1 MPTEGKN
8 TKKAIAASFKELIQE
23 VPFDSI
29 TIKMI
34 TDRARLIRPTFYN
47 HFSDK
52 QEVYEWI
59 LESELLDTLE
69 VMLDNRMGAEALKLI
84 FSYFSNNK
92 NIYREL
98 FKITGQNSFE
108 EVLSRQIYRFFVK
121 VIGLNGNQ
129 SHGNLLLL
137 TNENIAI
144 YYSIGLVNVLKL
156 WITTDKQ
163 DDYSSNNVYE
173 AYIFL
178 LKSSL
183 LDMLTNE

>member
-34 TDRARLIRPTFYN
+34 TDRAGLIRPTFYN

-163 DDYSSNNVYE
+163 DDYSANNVYE